1 MIKQYIIDGNNLIG
15 KIASIWELQK
25 KDKQASREKLAIV
38 VDGYFLRKKLNVT
51 LHFDGHKNEAIKTTK
66 ARINYSG
73 NKTADELIKN
83 EIMNAANPRTIC
95 VVSSDHNIMEFA
107 RVCGCV
113 VKKSENFASEL
124 SRKEDTEDEQKK
136 IEGIDDN
143 EIRKLFGVD

>member
-1 MIKQYIIDGNNLIG
+1 MVKQYIIDGNNLIG
-15 KIASIWELQK
+15 KIASIWNLQK
-25 KDKQASREKLAIV
+25 KDKQASREKLAFV
-38 VDGYFLRKKLNVT
+38 VDRYFHQKKLNVS
-51 LHFDGHKNEAIKTTK
+51 LHFDGHKNETIKTTN

-83 EIMNAANPRTIC
+83 EIMNAKNPRTIC

-113 VKKSENFASEL
+113 VKKSEKFASEL
-124 SRKEDTEDEQKK
+124 SRKEETEDEQKK
-136 IEGIDDN
+136 IDGIDDS